1 MLKIAVV
8 TAHYPSSAEPTRGRP
23 AYQTLRV
30 LSRQCEVE
38 VFYPHA
44 AYPPL
49 LKPGSRTYDSLD
61 HNYTLPG
68 VTAHYYDYPVLPLI
82 SRPFNG
88 WVAGRALLPH
98 VKRFNPDLVF
108 SYCLYPDGYAG
119 LTVAK
124 ALSVP
129 FAAMGVGSDVHSIHD
144 RFSLKHTK
152 TLLHEADLLLAIS
165 SDLRDRMISMGAPPA
180 KTRTVISG
188 SDPEVFHVRN
198 REAARM
204 QLGIDP
210 TAEAVVF
217 IGRMDLKK
225 GLRELVEA
233 AASLQPKRPN
243 LYVYLVGDG
252 PDAPLV
258 SNAIAAS
265 HAGGFIHTL
274 PGCSFDQVAVWM
286 AAANLVTLP
295 SYMEG
300 CPNVVLEALACGRP
314 VVATNVGGIPE
325 LMSNECGR
333 LMPLRDSA
341 ALSQALDSV
350 LDTTWDAASIAAHF
364 SRSWTVVADELL
376 DALQTIAPAA
386 KAGQHG
392 Q

>member
-49 LKPGSRTYDSLD
+49 LKPKSRTYDSLD
-61 HNYTLPG
+61 HAYTLPG
-68 VTAHYYDYPVLPLI
+68 VTAHYYDYPVLPMI

-98 VKRFNPDLVF
+98 VKRFHPDLIF

-119 LTVAK
+119 LTIAK

-144 RFSLKHTK
+144 RFSLQHTK
-152 TLLHEADLLLAIS
+152 TLLREADLLLAIS
-165 SDLRDRMISMGAPPA
+165 GDLRNRMISLGADPA

-188 SDPEVFHVRN
+188 SDPEVFHVRD
-198 REAARM
+198 RGEARA
-204 QLGIDP
+204 QLHIDP
-210 TAEAVVF
+210 STEAVVF
-217 IGRMDLKK
+217 IGRMDLRK

-233 AASLQPKRPN
+233 ASSIKPQRPN
-243 LYVYLVGDG
+243 LHVYLVGDG
-252 PDAPLV
+252 PDTPLIE
-258 SNAIAAS
+258 SAIAA
-265 HAGGFIHTL
+265 HNAGEFIHLL
-274 PGCSFDQVAVWM
+274 PGCTFDQVAIWM
-286 AAANLVTLP
+286 AASDLVTLP

-325 LMSNECGR
+325 LMSNACGR
-333 LMPLRDSA
+333 LVPPRDPQSLA
-341 ALSQALDSV
+341 KALSSTLDS
-350 LDTTWDAASIAAHF
+350 TWDPSSIASHWG
-364 SRSWTVVADELL
+364 RSWTVVADELL
-376 DALQTIAPAA
+376 SALQTILPTAQT
-386 KAGQHG
+386 KQHAH
-392 Q
+392 

>member
-23 AYQTLRV
+23 AYRTLRE
-30 LSRQCEVE
+30 LSRRCEVE

-44 AYPPL
+44 AYPPF
-49 LKPGSRTYDSLD
+49 LKPRSRTYEALD
-61 HNYTLPG
+61 HAYTLPG
-68 VTAHYYDYPVLPLI
+68 VTAHYYDYPVLPLL

-88 WVAGRALLPH
+88 LVAGRALLPH
-98 VKRFNPDLVF
+98 VKRFKPDLIF

-144 RFSLKHTK
+144 SFSLKHTK
-152 TLLHEADLLLAIS
+152 TLLREADLLLAIS
-165 SDLRDRMISMGAPPA
+165 SDLRERMISMGAPAA

-188 SDPEVFHVRN
+188 SDPKVFHVRD
-198 REAARM
+198 RQAART
-204 QLGIDP
+204 QLAIDP
-210 TAEAVVF
+210 SAEVVVF

-225 GLRELVEA
+225 GLRELVDA
-233 AASLQPKRPN
+233 AASLRPMQPD
-243 LYVYLVGDG
+243 LHVYLVGVG

-258 SNAIAAS
+258 ENAIS
-265 HAGGFIHTL
+265 THNAGGFIHMIR
-274 PGCSFDQVAVWM
+274 GCDFDQVAVWM
-286 AAANLVTLP
+286 AASDLVTLP

-325 LMSNECGR
+325 IMSDACGR
-333 LMPLRDSA
+333 LVAPRDSA
-341 ALSQALDSV
+341 ALAQALNSV
-350 LDTTWDAASIAAHF
+350 LNSRWDADSIASHW
-364 SRSWTVVADELL
+364 SRSWNAVADELL
-376 DALQTIAPAA
+376 DALQTVAPEGKAA
-386 KAGQHG
+386 PHVR
-392 Q
+392 

>member
-1 MLKIAVV
+1 MLRIAVV

-23 AYQTLRV
+23 AYQTLRQ
-30 LSRQCEVE
+30 LSQQCEVE

-44 AYPPL
+44 AYPHF
-49 LKPGSRTYDSLD
+49 LKPRSRTYESLD
-61 HNYTLPG
+61 HQYNLPG
-68 VTAHYYDYPVLPLI
+68 VTAKYYDYAVLPLL

-88 WVAGRALLPH
+88 LVAGRALLPH

-152 TLLHEADLLLAIS
+152 TLLREADLLLAIS
-165 SDLRDRMISMGAPPA
+165 GDLRERMISMGAPPA
-180 KTRTVISG
+180 KTHTVISG
-188 SDPEVFHVRN
+188 SDPEVFHVSDRQ
-198 REAARM
+198 AARVL
-204 QLGIDP
+204 LGIDP
-210 TAEAVVF
+210 SAEAVVF

-225 GLRELVEA
+225 GLRELVDA
-233 AASLQPKRPN
+233 AASLRPKRPN
-243 LYVYLVGDG
+243 LHVYLVGDG

-258 SNAIAAS
+258 ESAIAAQN
-265 HAGGFIHTL
+265 AGGFIHL
-274 PGCSFDQVAVWM
+274 VPGCDFDRVAVWM
-286 AAANLVTLP
+286 AAADLVTLP

-325 LMSNECGR
+325 IMSDACGR
-333 LMPLRDSA
+333 LVPPRDSR
-341 ALSQALDSV
+341 ALAQALNSV
-350 LDTTWDAASIAAHF
+350 LDSQWNASSIAAHW
-364 SRSWTVVADELL
+364 SRSWSVVADELL
-376 DALQTIAPAA
+376 AALRTIAPKA
-386 KAGQHG
+386 KVAQHVY
-392 Q
+392 

>member
-1 MLKIAVV
+1 MLRIAVV

-49 LKPGSRTYDSLD
+49 LKPRSRTYDSFD
-61 HNYTLPG
+61 HAYTLPG
-68 VTAHYYDYPVLPLI
+68 VTTHYYEYPVLPLV

-152 TLLHEADLLLAIS
+152 TLLRQADLLLAIS
-165 SDLRDRMISMGAPPA
+165 GDLRDRMISMGATPA
-180 KTRTVISG
+180 KTLSVISG
-188 SDPEVFHVRN
+188 SDPDVFHVRD
-198 REAARM
+198 RVAARA
-204 QLGIDP
+204 QLGIDQS
-210 TAEAVVF
+210 AQAVIF

-233 AASLQPKRPN
+233 AATIQSSRPN
-243 LYVYLVGDG
+243 LHVYLVGDG

-258 SNAIAAS
+258 EDSIAANNAS
-265 HAGGFIHTL
+265 AFIHLL
-274 PGCSFDQVAVWM
+274 PGCSFDQVAVWI
-286 AAANLVTLP
+286 AAADLVTLP

-300 CPNVVLEALACGRP
+300 CPNVILEALACGRP

-325 LMSNECGR
+325 IMSDTCGR
-333 LMPLRDSA
+333 LVPPRDPV
-341 ALSQALDSV
+341 ALAKALDSV
-350 LDTTWDAASIAAHF
+350 LSANWDASSIAASF
-364 SRSWTVVADELL
+364 SRSWTMVADELL
-376 DALQTIAPAA
+376 AALQTIAPKNKVGHDA
-386 KAGQHG
+386 Q
-392 Q
+392 

>member
-49 LKPGSRTYDSLD
+49 LKPRTRTYDSFD
-61 HNYTLPG
+61 HAYTLPG
-68 VTAHYYDYPVLPLI
+68 VTAHYYDYPVLPLV

-152 TLLHEADLLLAIS
+152 TLLRQADLLLAIS
-165 SDLRDRMISMGAPPA
+165 SDLRTRMISMGAPPA
-180 KTRTVISG
+180 TTHTVISG
-188 SDPEVFHVRN
+188 SDPEIFNVRD
-198 REAARM
+198 RHAARA
-204 QLGIDP
+204 QLSIDP
-210 TAEAVVF
+210 SAEAVVY
-217 IGRMDLKK
+217 IGRTDLKK
-225 GLRELVEA
+225 GLRELVDA
-233 AASLQPKRPN
+233 AASLHPHRPN
-243 LYVYLVGDG
+243 LHVYLVGDG
-252 PDAPLV
+252 PDAPLIQ
-258 SNAIAAS
+258 SAIAANN
-265 HAGGFIHTL
+265 AGAFIHTI
-274 PGCSFDQVAVWM
+274 PACSFDLVATWM
-286 AAANLVTLP
+286 AAADLITLP

-300 CPNVVLEALACGRP
+300 CPNVILEALACGRP

-325 LMSNECGR
+325 IMSDACGR
-333 LMPLRDSA
+333 LVPPRDAPALARALA
-341 ALSQALDSV
+341 AV
-350 LDTTWDAASIAAHF
+350 LDTTWDATSIAAHF
-364 SRSWTVVADELL
+364 SRSWSVVADELL
-376 DALQTIAPAA
+376 DALKTIAPKA
-386 KAGQHG
+386 KLEQHG

>member
-1 MLKIAVV
+1 MLKIAAV

-49 LKPGSRTYDSLD
+49 LKPRSRTYDSFD
-61 HNYTLPG
+61 HAYTLPG
-68 VTAHYYDYPVLPLI
+68 VTAHYYDYPVLPLV

-88 WVAGRALLPH
+88 WAAGRALLPH

-152 TLLHEADLLLAIS
+152 TLLRDANLLLAIS
-165 SDLRDRMISMGAPPA
+165 GDLRNRMISLGASPA

-188 SDPEVFHVRN
+188 SDPDVFHVRD
-198 REAARM
+198 RQAART
-204 QLGIDP
+204 QLKIDP
-210 TAEAVVF
+210 SAEAVVF
-217 IGRMDLKK
+217 IGRMDLRK
-225 GLRELVEA
+225 GLRELVDA
-233 AASLQPKRPN
+233 AASLHPKRPN
-243 LYVYLVGDG
+243 LRVYLVGDG
-252 PDAPLV
+252 PDAPLIE
-258 SNAIAAS
+258 SAIAA
-265 HAGGFIHTL
+265 HNATGFIHLL
-274 PGCSFDQVAVWM
+274 PGCGFDQVANWM
-286 AAANLVTLP
+286 AAADLITLP

-300 CPNVVLEALACGRP
+300 CPNVILEALACGRP

-325 LMSNECGR
+325 IMSDACGR
-333 LMPLRDSA
+333 LVPPRDSQ
-341 ALSQALDSV
+341 ALAQALDSV
-350 LDTTWDAASIAAHF
+350 LDATWDASSIAAHW
-364 SRSWTVVADELL
+364 SRSWAVVAGELL
-376 DALQTIAPAA
+376 DALMTIAPAA
-386 KAGQHG
+386 KAEQRAH
-392 Q
+392 

>member
-1 MLKIAVV
+1 MLRIAVV

-49 LKPGSRTYDSLD
+49 LRPRSRAYESLE
-61 HNYTLPG
+61 HAYTLPG
-68 VTAHYYDYPVLPLI
+68 VAAHYYDYPVLPLV

-98 VKRFNPDLVF
+98 VKRFHPDLVF

-119 LTVAK
+119 LTIAK

-165 SDLRDRMISMGAPPA
+165 SDLRERMISMGAPPA

-188 SDPEVFHVRN
+188 SDPEVFHVRD
-198 REAARM
+198 RGAARA

-233 AASLQPKRPN
+233 AASLHPKRPN
-243 LYVYLVGDG
+243 LHVYLVGDG
-252 PDAPLV
+252 PDAPPV
-258 SNAIAAS
+258 QSTIVANNAS
-265 HAGGFIHTL
+265 GFIHTITA
-274 PGCSFDQVAVWM
+274 CSFDQVAVWM

-295 SYMEG
+295 SYIEG
-300 CPNVVLEALACGRP
+300 CPNVILEALACGRP

-325 LMSNECGR
+325 IMSEACGR
-333 LMPLRDSA
+333 LVPPRDSR
-341 ALSQALDSV
+341 ALAQALDSV
-350 LDTTWDAASIAAHF
+350 LAGSWDASSIAAHW
-364 SRSWTVVADELL
+364 SRSWSVVAGELL
-376 DALQTIAPAA
+376 DALQTIVPKA
-386 KAGQHG
+386 KLEQHAR
-392 Q
+392 

>member
-1 MLKIAVV
+1 MLRIAVV

-30 LSRQCEVE
+30 LSRHCQVE

-49 LKPGSRTYDSLD
+49 LKPASRAYESLD
-61 HNYTLPG
+61 HAYTLPG
-68 VTAHYYDYPVLPLI
+68 VTAHYYDYPVLPLV

-88 WVAGRALLPH
+88 WVAGRMLLPH
-98 VKRFNPDLVF
+98 VRRFRPDLVF

-152 TLLHEADLLLAIS
+152 TLLREADLLLAIS
-165 SDLRDRMISMGAPPA
+165 GDLRERMISMGALPE
-180 KTRTVISG
+180 KTRTILSG
-188 SDPEVFHVRN
+188 SDPEVFHVRD
-198 REAARM
+198 RAAARA
-204 QLGIDP
+204 QLGIDAS
-210 TAEAVVF
+210 AEAVVF

-225 GLRELVEA
+225 GLRELVDA
-233 AASLQPKRPN
+233 AASIHPHRPS
-243 LYVYLVGDG
+243 LHVYLVGDG
-252 PDAPLV
+252 PDKALV
-258 SNAIAAS
+258 EGAIAAS
-265 HAGGFIHTL
+265 NARGFIHTI
-274 PGCSFDQVAVWM
+274 PGCGFDEVATWM
-286 AAANLVTLP
+286 AAADLVTLP

-325 LMSNECGR
+325 IMSDACGR
-333 LMPLRDSA
+333 LVPPRNSA
-341 ALSQALDSV
+341 ALAQALDSV
-350 LDTTWDAASIAAHF
+350 LARNWDASSIAAHW
-364 SRSWTVVADELL
+364 SRSWSVVSGELL
-376 DALQTIAPAA
+376 DALMTIAPADNA
-386 KAGQHG
+386 EKQDR
-392 Q
+392 

>member
-1 MLKIAVV
+1 MLRIAVV

-30 LSRQCEVE
+30 LSRMCEVE

-49 LKPGSRTYDSLD
+49 LKPRSRTYDSLD
-61 HNYTLPG
+61 HCYALPG
-68 VTAHYYDYPVLPLI
+68 VTAHYHDYPVLPLV

-119 LTVAK
+119 LTIAK

-152 TLLHEADLLLAIS
+152 TLLREADLLLAIS
-165 SDLRDRMISMGAPPA
+165 DDLRERMISMGAPAA

-188 SDPEVFHVRN
+188 SDPEVFHVRE
-198 REAARM
+198 RAAART
-204 QLGIDP
+204 QLGLDP
-210 TAEAVVF
+210 SAETVVF

-225 GLRELVEA
+225 GLRELVDA
-233 AASLQPKRPN
+233 AASLQHKRPN
-243 LYVYLVGDG
+243 LHVYLVGDG
-252 PDAPLV
+252 PDTPV
-258 SNAIAAS
+258 VESAIATNNATQ
-265 HAGGFIHTL
+265 FIHL
-274 PGCSFDQVAVWM
+274 MPSCSFDQVAIWM
-286 AAANLVTLP
+286 AAAGLITLP

-300 CPNVVLEALACGRP
+300 CPNVILEALACGRP

-325 LMSNECGR
+325 IMSDACGR
-333 LMPLRDSA
+333 LVPPRDSV
-341 ALSQALDSV
+341 ALAQALDEV
-350 LDTTWDAASIAAHF
+350 LGSSWDAASIAAHW
-364 SRSWTVVADELL
+364 SRSWSVVADELL
-376 DALQTIAPAA
+376 DALQTVVPRA
-386 KAGQHG
+386 KAEKHAH
-392 Q
+392 

>member
-23 AYQTLRV
+23 AYRTLRE
-30 LSRQCEVE
+30 LSRRCEVE

-44 AYPPL
+44 AYPPF
-49 LKPGSRTYDSLD
+49 LKPRSRTYEALD
-61 HNYTLPG
+61 HAYTLPG
-68 VTAHYYDYPVLPLI
+68 VTAHYYDYPVLPLL

-88 WVAGRALLPH
+88 LVAGRALLPH
-98 VKRFNPDLVF
+98 VKRFKPDLIF

-144 RFSLKHTK
+144 SFSLKHTK
-152 TLLHEADLLLAIS
+152 TLLREADLLLAIS
-165 SDLRDRMISMGAPPA
+165 SDLRERMISMGAPAA

-188 SDPEVFHVRN
+188 SDPKVFHVRD
-198 REAARM
+198 RQAART
-204 QLGIDP
+204 QLAIDP
-210 TAEAVVF
+210 SAEVVVF

-225 GLRELVEA
+225 GLRELVDA
-233 AASLQPKRPN
+233 AASLRPMQPD
-243 LYVYLVGDG
+243 LHVYLVGVG

-258 SNAIAAS
+258 ENAIS
-265 HAGGFIHTL
+265 NHNAGGFIHMIR
-274 PGCSFDQVAVWM
+274 GCDFDQVAVWM
-286 AAANLVTLP
+286 AASDLVTLP

-325 LMSNECGR
+325 IMSDACGR
-333 LMPLRDSA
+333 LVAPRDSA
-341 ALSQALDSV
+341 ALAQALNSV
-350 LDTTWDAASIAAHF
+350 LNSRWDADSIASHW
-364 SRSWTVVADELL
+364 SRSWNAVADELL
-376 DALQTIAPAA
+376 DALQTVAPEGKAA
-386 KAGQHG
+386 PHVR
-392 Q
+392 

>member
-1 MLKIAVV
+1 
-8 TAHYPSSAEPTRGRP
+8 
-23 AYQTLRV
+23 V

-49 LKPGSRTYDSLD
+49 LKPRSRTYDSLD
-61 HNYTLPG
+61 HAYTLPG
-68 VTAHYYDYPVLPLI
+68 VTANYYDYPVLPLV

-119 LTVAK
+119 FTVAK

-129 FAAMGVGSDVHSIHD
+129 FTAMGVGSDVHSIHD

-152 TLLHEADLLLAIS
+152 TLLRQADLLLAIS
-165 SDLRDRMISMGAPPA
+165 GDLRERMISMGAPPA
-180 KTRTVISG
+180 KTHTVISG
-188 SDPEVFHVRN
+188 SDPQVFHVRD
-198 REAARM
+198 RHAARA

-210 TAEAVVF
+210 SAKAVVY
-217 IGRMDLKK
+217 IGRMDLRK

-233 AASLQPKRPN
+233 AASLHPKRPN
-243 LYVYLVGDG
+243 LHVYLVGDG
-252 PDAPLV
+252 PDIPLV
-258 SNAIAAS
+258 EAAIAANS
-265 HAGGFIHTL
+265 ASAFIHTI

-286 AAANLVTLP
+286 AAADLVTLP

-300 CPNVVLEALACGRP
+300 CPNVILEALACGRP

-325 LMSNECGR
+325 IMSNACGR
-333 LMPLRDSA
+333 LVPPRDAA
-341 ALSQALDSV
+341 ALALALDSA
-350 LDTTWDAASIAAHF
+350 LATSWDASSIAAHW

-376 DALQTIAPAA
+376 AALRTIAP
-386 KAGQHG
+386 KARVEQS
-392 Q
+392 

>member
-30 LSRQCEVE
+30 LSRQCGVE

-49 LKPGSRTYDSLD
+49 LKPRTRTYDSFD
-61 HNYTLPG
+61 HAYTLPG
-68 VTAHYYDYPVLPLI
+68 VTAHYYDYPVLPLV

-98 VKRFNPDLVF
+98 VRRFHPDLVF

-152 TLLHEADLLLAIS
+152 TLLSEADLLLAIS
-165 SDLRDRMISMGAPPA
+165 GDLRQRMISMGAPPA
-180 KTRTVISG
+180 KTRTIISG
-188 SDPEVFHVRN
+188 SDPEVFHVRD
-198 REAARM
+198 RHAARA
-204 QLGIDP
+204 QLEIAP
-210 TAEAVVF
+210 SAEAVVF
-217 IGRMDLKK
+217 IGRMDLKT
-225 GLRELVEA
+225 GLRELVD
-233 AASLQPKRPN
+233 AASSLNPNRPN
-243 LYVYLVGDG
+243 LHIYLVGDG
-252 PDAPLV
+252 PDAPIV
-258 SNAIAAS
+258 ETAIASNKA
-265 HAGGFIHTL
+265 ARIIHMV
-274 PGCSFDQVAVWM
+274 PGCAFDQVATWM
-286 AAANLVTLP
+286 VAADLVTLP

-300 CPNVVLEALACGRP
+300 CPNVILEALACGRP

-325 LMSNECGR
+325 IMSDACGR
-333 LMPLRDSA
+333 LVPPRDASA
-341 ALSQALDSV
+341 LAQALDAV
-350 LDTTWDAASIAAHF
+350 LATTWDSASIAAHF
-364 SRSWTVVADELL
+364 SRSWSVVAGELL
-376 DALQTIAPAA
+376 DALLTIASIDKVDP
-386 KAGQHG
+386 HG

>member
-1 MLKIAVV
+1 MLRIAVV
-8 TAHYPSSAEPTRGRP
+8 TAHYPSSGEPTRGRP

-30 LSRQCEVE
+30 LSCQCEVE

-49 LKPGSRTYDSLD
+49 LKPRSRTYDLFD
-61 HNYTLPG
+61 HAYTLPG
-68 VTAHYYDYPVLPLI
+68 VTAHYYDYPVVPLA

-152 TLLHEADLLLAIS
+152 TLLREADLLLAIS
-165 SDLRDRMISMGAPPA
+165 GDLRERMIALGAPPE

-188 SDPEVFHVRN
+188 SDPEVFHVRD
-198 REAARM
+198 RAAARV
-204 QLGIDP
+204 QLGINP
-210 TAEAVVF
+210 SAEAVVF
-217 IGRMDLKK
+217 IGRMDLRK

-233 AASLQPKRPN
+233 ASSIHARRPN
-243 LYVYLVGDG
+243 LHAYLVGDG

-258 SNAIAAS
+258 ESAIAD
-265 HAGGFIHTL
+265 HQAGSFIHLL
-274 PGCSFDQVAVWM
+274 PGCGFDQVAIWM
-286 AAANLVTLP
+286 AAADLVTLP

-300 CPNVVLEALACGRP
+300 CPNVILEALACGRP

-325 LMSNECGR
+325 IMSDACGR
-333 LMPLRDSA
+333 LVPPRDSA
-341 ALSQALDSV
+341 ALALALDAV
-350 LDTTWDAASIAAHF
+350 LSANWDAPSIAAHW
-364 SRSWTVVADELL
+364 SRSWTVVATELL
-376 DALQTIAPAA
+376 DALQTIAP
-386 KAGQHG
+386 KNKVGQNA